1 MRSTAW
7 VEQTFG
13 QIPYAAG
20 SKRGSIVIAPAW
32 TAANIIVVPNR
43 WGIRSYTGKLA
54 RIECHRLA
62 APRIVA
68 LLDDLERNG
77 LLGLIKTWDGC
88 FVPRHKCWNPTRTLS
103 RHSWGIAVDLN
114 ASRFPYGVRD
124 WQDSRLIA
132 TFHRYG
138 FEWGGDWSTPD
149 PMHFELIS
157 LDSVPSDLV
166 GVKVVVSDKLVS
178 TAGRIVAG
186 QAEGPL
192 APILAALGYRVTVH
206 EEQQKIYV
214 YPEKRP

>member
-43 WGIRSYTGKLA
+43 WGIRFYTGKLA

-88 FVPRHKCWNPTRTLS
+88 FVPRHKCWNPTRALS
-103 RHSWGIAVDLN
+103 RHSWGIAVDVN
-114 ASRFPYGVRD
+114 ASQFPYGSTRR
-124 WQDSRLIA
+124 QDPRLVEA
-132 TFHRYG
+132 FRRRG
-138 FEWGGDWSTPD
+138 FENGAQWTKPD
-149 PMHFELIS
+149 PMHWELIE
-157 LDSVPSDLV
+157 LHPTNQD
-166 GVKVVVSDKLVS
+166 GVKIIVNDKLVS
-178 TAGRIVAG
+178 RAGRLLG
-186 QAEGPL
+186 GRSEGPL
-192 APILAALGYRVTVH
+192 EPVVTALGATITPH
-206 EEQQKIYV
+206 PEQGKIYI
-214 YPEKRP
+214 YSGKST

>member
-1 MRSTAW
+1 MFSYHSLLYPSS
-7 VEQTFG
+7 
-13 QIPYAAG
+13 PYA
-20 SKRGSIVIAPAW
+20 STP
-32 TAANIIVVPNR
+32 R
-43 WGIRSYTGKLA
+43 WGG
-54 RIECHRLA
+54 
-62 APRIVA
+62 
-68 LLDDLERNG
+68 
-77 LLGLIKTWDGC
+77 TW
-88 FVPRHKCWNPTRTLS
+88 
-103 RHSWGIAVDLN
+103 A
-114 ASRFPYGVRD
+114 
-124 WQDSRLIA
+124 
-132 TFHRYG
+132 
-138 FEWGGDWSTPD
+138 TPD